1 MYMYMSDQTAYIH
14 VEHYTHAKTD
24 VKICAKTHANILADY
39 YYYDYYTEIKRLP
52 FGCIKL

>member
-1 MYMYMSDQTAYIH
+1 MYMSDQTAYIH